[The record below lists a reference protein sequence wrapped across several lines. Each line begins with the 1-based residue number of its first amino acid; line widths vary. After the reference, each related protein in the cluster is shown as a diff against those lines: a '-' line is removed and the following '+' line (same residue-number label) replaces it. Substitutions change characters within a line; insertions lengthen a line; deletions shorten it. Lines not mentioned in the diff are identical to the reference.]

1 MEVPGSG
8 MLLEVAEVVGAAV
21 EVEVQVEAAMR
32 ALFRRLPLR
41 KRTTRRP
48 K

>member
-1 MEVPGSG
+1 

-21 EVEVQVEAAMR
+21 EVGVEVEVQVEVGMR
-32 ALFRRLPLR
+32 ALFRRHPLR
-41 KRTTRRP
+41 KRTTRRL

>member
-1 MEVPGSG
+1 

-21 EVEVQVEAAMR
+21 EVGVEVQVEAAMR
-32 ALFRRLPLR
+32 ALFRRHPLR